1 MLRVKVIKGKKL
13 DVGDIEGLKIYTVAD
28 LEEKLTR
35 TNLRPFGID
44 GYTEVYEIEGHTIV
58 DIQEYGNEDRGESL
72 AKKLST
78 EEGIHYVVAYHKGQ
92 SKMSI
97 LERAN
102 VKKCKKCIR
111 KVKRKQAIKS
121 WFDTY
126 KTAIITISSVM
137 GAIIAAMIAAIITKK
152 C

>member
-13 DVGDIEGLKIYTVAD
+13 DVGDIEGMKIYTVAD
-28 LEEKLTR
+28 LKEKLTR

-58 DIQEYGNEDRGESL
+58 DIQEYGDEDRGEAL

-78 EEGIHYVVAYHKGQ
+78 EEGTHYAVAYHKGQ
-92 SKMSI
+92 FKMSI
-97 LERAN
+97 LKRGN
-102 VKKCKKCIR
+102 QKKCEKCIR
-111 KVKRKQAIKS
+111 KVERRQAIKS
-121 WFDTY
+121 GLDTY
-126 KTAIITISSVM
+126 RLITAAVAITAISTL
-137 GAIIAAMIAAIITKK
+137 IIAIVSIKK